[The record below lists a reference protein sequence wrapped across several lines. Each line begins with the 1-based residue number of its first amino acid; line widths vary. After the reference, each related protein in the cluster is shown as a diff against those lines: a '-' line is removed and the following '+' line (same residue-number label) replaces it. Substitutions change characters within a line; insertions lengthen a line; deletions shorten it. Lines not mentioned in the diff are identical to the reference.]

1 MNLAQGTGSILGEPE
16 EWEKAEQKM
25 LQRITNSRAR
35 SVAHTKAKK
44 SKKTKQCVVVVVVPT
59 FNSAI
64 FAILAISYMKNQCSR
79 KQEYY
84 DHNDA
89 SAPLSRRRKSA
100 AEVKHVRMLMILPK
114 QDPLSWTRIRKK
126 GAPPQIQLDRQGLHM
141 QKRLIAQF

>member
-35 SVAHTKAKK
+35 SVAHTMAKK
-44 SKKTKQCVVVVVVPT
+44 SKKTKECVVVVVPT

-89 SAPLSRRRKSA
+89 SAPLSRRRKNA
-100 AEVKHVRMLMILPK
+100 AEVGHVRMLMILPK

-126 GAPPQIQLDRQGLHM
+126 GAPPQIQLDRQGLQM

>member
-64 FAILAISYMKNQCSR
+64 FAILAISYMKHQCSR
-79 KQEYY
+79 RQEYY

-89 SAPLSRRRKSA
+89 SVPFSRRRKNA
-100 AEVKHVRMLMILPK
+100 AEVRHVRMLMILPK
-114 QDPLSWTRIRKK
+114 QDPLSWTTIRKK
-126 GAPPQIQLDRQGLHM
+126 GAPQIQLDRQGLQM

>member
-16 EWEKAEQKM
+16 GWEKAEQKM

-44 SKKTKQCVVVVVVPT
+44 SKKTKQCVVVVVPT

-64 FAILAISYMKNQCSR
+64 FAILAISYMKHQCSR
-79 KQEYY
+79 RQEYY

-89 SAPLSRRRKSA
+89 SVPFSRRRKNA
-100 AEVKHVRMLMILPK
+100 AEVRHVRMLMILPK
-114 QDPLSWTRIRKK
+114 QDPLSWTTIRKK
-126 GAPPQIQLDRQGLHM
+126 GAPPQIQLDRQGLQM